1 VKRGVEDTLAVVG
14 VINYGGDRR
23 PRAVG
28 DCFPPARLT
37 GVLGQVVVQHG
48 GPTRQELNQ
57 VHTTVGGE
65 CVAPPGMLLSGA
77 LYTLGE
83 RECLADRNGDT
94 GPRQQ
99 VTDRLLVIVVRRQPK
114 L

>member
-1 VKRGVEDTLAVVG
+1 
-14 VINYGGDRR
+14 
-23 PRAVG
+23 
-28 DCFPPARLT
+28 
-37 GVLGQVVVQHG
+37 
-48 GPTRQELNQ
+48 
-57 VHTTVGGE
+57 
-65 CVAPPGMLLSGA
+65 MLLSGA

-83 RECLADRNGDT
+83 RECLADRNRDT